1 LNIFTSPGNKNVN
14 FEVPQSISTL
24 KNGVFGPQNDVVS
37 IGYTGKQIF
46 TKLRVYNLAN
56 AKERVCKI

>member
-1 LNIFTSPGNKNVN
+1 VN